1 MQSMLQ
7 RTVFS
12 NNMPRYGSRGV
23 GPANISGLDSVISPL
38 GRARGDIVPPGFCE
52 TFPAVA
58 NPRRLATVFTCDFGT
73 RIKSPQR
80 VQDRIGNL
88 PFANSSRKRL
98 ATGPKKTS
106 SKEFLFRSP
115 MWPDPL

>member
-23 GPANISGLDSVISPL
+23 GPANISGLDSVLSPL
-38 GRARGDIVPPGFCE
+38 FAGGLREP
-52 TFPAVA
+52 FPALA
-58 NPRRLATVFTCDFGT
+58 KLRRLATDLTWDFCT
-73 RIKSPQR
+73 RIRSPQR
-80 VQDRIGNL
+80 VQERMGNL

-106 SKEFLFRSP
+106 SKEFLFKSP
-115 MWPDPL
+115 IWPDPL